1 MWDRA
6 SIPAPVLALWPVPAD
21 SPLRVVILTT
31 YFAPIIGGVE
41 STAERLARY
50 LLRAGHADTCVLTKR
65 LSPELPDDG
74 RMDGLRVVRIGS
86 YGDRSPSGKWRLIP
100 AATRWLLAHREEYDV
115 VACIDYRGIGL
126 AGLLARSVTTRP
138 VLFQAQTT
146 GVLSAGNADQTLQR
160 LGIAPGAVVGR
171 AVKSLVTRLYA
182 RADAFACIAHEIERE
197 TREAGVP
204 RERIHFLPN
213 PVDTDRFRPPTELE
227 RSTLRASYGVGDD
240 RVVVA
245 FAGRLSREKG
255 LSELLEAWRVLAE
268 REWRAG
274 PSASDARVPLLLVA
288 GPDMPGHSWNLG
300 ESARTFVAQ
309 HGLEPSVRFVGAL
322 KDVSP
327 LYQAADIAVVPSHFE
342 ALGLSALEA
351 LACGTP
357 VVASAVGGLLDFMQ
371 DDVNG
376 ALCPP
381 RDSTAIAESLG
392 RLIRDAHWRRQLS
405 SRARATVEPTYSERV
420 VLAQFVEVLR
430 ALGSRR

>member
-1 MWDRA
+1 MW
-6 SIPAPVLALWPVPAD
+6 SVPDD

-65 LSPELPDDG
+65 LSPERPTLPDDE
-74 RMDGLRVVRIGS
+74 RLDGLRVVRIGP

-115 VACIDYRGIGL
+115 VACIDYRGIGI
-126 AGLLARSVTTRP
+126 AGLLARSITKRP

-146 GVLSAGNADQTLQR
+146 GVLSAGNADPALQR
-160 LGIAPGAVVGR
+160 LGIAPGTVTGR

-182 RADAFACIAHEIERE
+182 SADAFACIAHEIERE

-213 PVDTDRFRPPTELE
+213 PVDTDRFRPPTDAE
-227 RSTLRASYGVGDD
+227 RGVLRAAYGVGDD

-255 LSELLEAWRVLAE
+255 LSELLDAWQMQAARGWAD
-268 REWRAG
+268 G
-274 PSASDARVPLLLVA
+274 PSGPHAQVPLLLVA
-288 GPDMPGHSWNLG
+288 GPDMPGHAWNLG
-300 ESARTFVAQ
+300 QSARAFVAQ
-309 HGLEPSVRFVGAL
+309 HHLESSVRFIGPL
-322 KDVSP
+322 RDVAP
-327 LYQAADIAVVPSHFE
+327 LYQAADVAVVPSHFE

-357 VVASAVGGLLDFMQ
+357 VIASAVGGLLDFMQ
-371 DDVNG
+371 DEVNG

-381 RDSTAIAESLG
+381 RDAGAIADRLG
-392 RLIRDAHWRRQLS
+392 RLVRDADRRRQMS
-405 SRARATVEPTYSERV
+405 SRARATVEGTYSERV
-420 VLAQFVEVLR
+420 VLARFVEVLR
-430 ALGSRR
+430 ALGSRLR